1 MLTESLLL
9 GCAAGVVGIGLAW
22 IFIRALLT
30 LNPGNIPHMETAT
43 LDLRA
48 LLFAVFVSLATSV
61 IFGILPALS
70 STRINVA
77 AFLASAGTRGLVA
90 DRRRLRRGLVIV
102 QVALVVVLLTGAGL
116 FLRSYLKVLSIQTG
130 FSSSTL
136 TIGVPM
142 SASADTVEKR
152 RAFYT
157 ALLER
162 ISAQPGIESAG
173 LVSELP
179 LTDSESFITIWVD
192 GYPNQKN
199 QMVEAR
205 DASSGYF
212 TAMQTPLLKGRNFT
226 PDEDSAARHSVIIV
240 NQTFTN
246 TYFKGKD
253 PIGQRLRTS
262 TDEPWSTIIGVV
274 QDIRYESL
282 ETAAVPQVYVPFL
295 SSYPPPGGGALAVR
309 SSLPQAASI
318 AALRATVRSIDP
330 NLAISHVRVMSDLT
344 SHATAP
350 RRFQTTLLTIF
361 STIALFLAV
370 IGIYGLLA
378 YTVRQ
383 RTGEIGLRMALGST
397 RMGVVRLI
405 LSEGLSLLIV
415 GLCIGSIGAVAF
427 ARTLRSFLYEV
438 PAMDPVTLLLVPAV
452 LAVATLAACVA
463 PSARAAATDPM
474 EALRHE

>member
-1 MLTESLLL
+1 
-9 GCAAGVVGIGLAW
+9 
-22 IFIRALLT
+22 
-30 LNPGNIPHMETAT
+30 
-43 LDLRA
+43 
-48 LLFAVFVSLATSV
+48 
-61 IFGILPALS
+61 
-70 STRINVA
+70 
-77 AFLASAGTRGLVA
+77 
-90 DRRRLRRGLVIV
+90 
-102 QVALVVVLLTGAGL
+102 
-116 FLRSYLKVLSIQTG
+116 
-130 FSSSTL
+130 
-136 TIGVPM
+136 M

-157 ALLER
+157 ALLEK

-173 LVSELP
+173 LVNELP

-199 QMVEAR
+199 QLAEAR

-212 TAMQTPLLKGRNFT
+212 TAMQTPLLRGRNFT
-226 PDEDSAARHSVIIV
+226 ADEDSAAQHRVVIV
-240 NQTFTN
+240 NQTFAN
-246 TYFKGKD
+246 KYFAGKD

-262 TDEPWSTIIGVV
+262 TDEPWSTIIGMV

-295 SSYPPPGGGALAVR
+295 SSYPPPGGGAVAVR

-318 AALRATVRSIDP
+318 AALRASVRSIDP

-361 STIALFLAV
+361 SVVALFLAV
-370 IGIYGLLA
+370 VGVYGLLA
-378 YTVRQ
+378 YSVRQ

-397 RMGVVRLI
+397 RVGVARLI
-405 LSEGLSLLIV
+405 LREGLSLLVVGLGFGIV
-415 GLCIGSIGAVAF
+415 GAVF
-427 ARTLRSFLYEV
+427 FGHVLRSFLYEV
-438 PAMDPVTLLLVPAV
+438 PALDPVTFALVPA
-452 LAVATLAACVA
+452 LLFVATLAACLI